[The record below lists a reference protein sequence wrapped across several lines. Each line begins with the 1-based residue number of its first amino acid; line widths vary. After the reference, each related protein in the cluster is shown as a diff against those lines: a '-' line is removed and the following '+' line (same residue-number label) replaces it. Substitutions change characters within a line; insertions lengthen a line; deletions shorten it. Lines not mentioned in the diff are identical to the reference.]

1 MSDWLENGLLPLFL
15 VLATLVG
22 SAGVVWA
29 ESPHFITAHS
39 TFSST
44 AGTLSCSW
52 KESGL
57 GDNAS
62 ISYECS
68 ADGKAT
74 YACINKGGNHPSAT
88 NKETVAGPVSASGTF
103 SSGKNGSIIGS
114 LTLLPPG
121 PGAFSCPPGQ
131 KLVLGQVAYCN
142 LDLADTTTPL
152 DAEVAPT
159 SVSACLSTVPGVCE
173 SSFPC
178 P

>member
-1 MSDWLENGLLPLFL
+1 MALGLSGG
-15 VLATLVG
+15 VG
-22 SAGVVWA
+22 MIGAG
-29 ESPHFITAHS
+29 I
-39 TFSST
+39 
-44 AGTLSCSW
+44 
-52 KESGL
+52 L
-57 GDNAS
+57 GGPGIGYKQDYFAV
-62 ISYECS
+62 EKLQQTT
-68 ADGKAT
+68 DGKAT